1 MQLRSRKNSLLR
13 TRLLM
18 VGRVDENL
26 MVKFLELIPE
36 KSISVHQL
44 CCKTGMDH
52 RTIKKYLDG
61 IVAIVATGLNNG
73 RTEGLNGKIRVIT
86 RRAYGFHNAQALIGF
101 IFLCCSGV
109 ILHPVFKTPV
119 LP

>member
-52 RTIKKYLDG
+52 RTIKKYLEL
-61 IVAIVATGLNNG
+61 IIHVQNSPRLKMETVGL
-73 RTEGLNGKIRVIT
+73 RVLV
-86 RRAYGFHNAQALIGF
+86 R
-101 IFLCCSGV
+101 
-109 ILHPVFKTPV
+109 KEK
-119 LP
+119 